1 MRLLITRPQ
10 PDASISADR
19 LRQLGHEVLISS
31 VLNVTF
37 SNNPLTWH
45 QDMGLV
51 VTSRNGI
58 RALSTLSTDEMRT
71 KATLFTVGDATAA
84 LAKEAEFKNI
94 ISASGDVDGLVSLIA
109 DKKPA
114 STLYICGR
122 DRKSELDAKLQKR
135 GIPVD
140 IAERYHADFA
150 TSLTKETIN
159 AFEKQT
165 LDGVLHYSA
174 RSAEAFSLLMKQKI
188 VSYSTKQITHFCLAK
203 AISSV
208 LDRNMGIHAVVAER
222 PNEQSLCDAIAAY
235 ARTC

>member
-1 MRLLITRPQ
+1 MTRPQ

-19 LRQLGHEVLISS
+19 LRQLGHEVIVSS

-37 SNNPLTWH
+37 SNNPLSWH
-45 QDMGLV
+45 RDMGLV

-71 KATLFTVGDATAA
+71 NATLFTVGDATAA
-84 LAKEAEFKNI
+84 LAKEAKFKNI
-94 ISASGDVDGLVSLIA
+94 ISASGAVDDLVSLIA

-114 STLYICGR
+114 RTLYICGR
-122 DRKSELDAKLQKR
+122 DRKGALDTKLQKR
-135 GIPVD
+135 GIPIE

-150 TSLTKETIN
+150 TSLTKEAIN

-165 LDGVLHYSA
+165 IDGVLHYSA
-174 RSAEAFSLLMKQKI
+174 RSAEAFTLLMKQQI

-208 LDRNMGIHAVVAER
+208 LDRNIGIHAVVAER
-222 PNEQSLCDAIAAY
+222 PNEQSLCDAIDVY
-235 ARTC
+235 AKRYRN